1 MDDKR
6 LPDWVRN
13 LAVEDLNFIRS
24 FLLSSG
30 SLKAMAAEYG
40 VSYPTIRGRLDQ
52 LIERLRL
59 AEAERIDPFHARL
72 KDLVAGGEI
81 EPRLARELLDLHR
94 RQVGVET
101 EGKERGYG

>member
-52 LIERLRL
+52 LIERLRV

-94 RQVGVET
+94 KQAEP
-101 EGKERGYG
+101 EGKERSYG